1 MKVKV
6 STIHAVLIY
15 LLVFFSTTYIS
26 YNPIRYI
33 LLVAVA
39 LMVLPNAKVLFV
51 RDNRAINVS
60 MAAFCIAVLVV
71 SYINRNGYIER
82 NPFLA
87 AIVFVATLVEF
98 TMTVEIFCQSDAMSD
113 LLHVFYWMTFWIVV
127 ATDLLILFTNVHL
140 RFGGDVF
147 LVGTKFS
154 VIYMHFYLIAFF
166 FADKRIR
173 LQSVSKKSFMDKMVL
188 ILLLAITMM
197 MSIKLGTAT
206 GIIGTAALLL
216 FLWISDANINCILNS
231 KSFLVAFL
239 ASVLFA
245 IFVEVVLSNS
255 VVTYV
260 ITQLLGKDITLTCR
274 TVIYS
279 MFPKIMENHWMWG
292 FGYGTG
298 YEVLMRY
305 GIVDAQNGIFD
316 WVQQVGVLG
325 TLLLTIW
332 LSISMKRAKVELDIN
347 ASGVKSLTALVYVFI
362 LLATVEI
369 TYSSKFLAVIVLLY
383 GAKMQNMREQERA
396 LK

>member
-1 MKVKV
+1 MKVKI

-26 YNPIRYI
+26 YNPIRYF

-39 LMVLPNAKVLFV
+39 MMSLSNAKVLFLK
-51 RDNRAINVS
+51 DNRAINAS

-71 SYINRNGYIER
+71 SYVNRNGYSDR

-87 AIVFVATLVEF
+87 AVVFAATLVEF
-98 TMTVEIFCQSDAMSD
+98 TMTVETFCQREAMSE
-113 LLHVFYWMTFWIVV
+113 LFHVFYRMTLWIVI
-127 ATDLLILFTNVHL
+127 ATDLLILFTNIHL
-140 RFGGDVF
+140 RYGGDVF

-154 VIYMHFYLIAFF
+154 VIYMHFYLISFF

-173 LQSVSKKSFMDKMVL
+173 LQSMTKRSFMDKTVL
-188 ILLLAITMM
+188 ALLLAITMI
-197 MSIKLGTAT
+197 MSVKLGTAT
-206 GIIGTAALLL
+206 GIVGTAALLF
-216 FLWISDANINCILNS
+216 FLWLSDANINCILNA

-239 ASVLFA
+239 ASGLFA
-245 IFVEVVLSNS
+245 IFVEVILSNGMI
-255 VVTYV
+255 TYV
-260 ITQLLGKDITLTCR
+260 ITQLLGKDITLTFR

-279 MFPKIMENHWMWG
+279 MFPKIMKNHWLWG

-316 WVQQVGVLG
+316 WVQQIGVLG
-325 TLLLTIW
+325 TLMLTIW
-332 LSISMKRAKVELDIN
+332 LSVAMKKSKVELDVK
-347 ASGVKSLTALVYVFI
+347 SSSTKSLTALVYVFI

-369 TYSSKFLAVIVLLY
+369 TYSSKFLAVVVLLY
-383 GAKMQNMREQERA
+383 GVKMQDMREQERVH
-396 LK
+396 K

>member
-39 LMVLPNAKVLFV
+39 LMMLSNAKVLFV

-60 MAAFCIAVLVV
+60 MAAFCFAVLAI
-71 SYINRNGYIER
+71 SYINRNGYSER

-87 AIVFVATLVEF
+87 AVVFVVTLVEF
-98 TMTVEIFCQSDAMSD
+98 TMTVEIFCQRDAMSD
-113 LLHVFYWMTFWIVV
+113 LLHVFYWMTFWIVA
-127 ATDLLILFTNVHL
+127 ATDLLILFTNIHL

-166 FADKRIR
+166 FADKGIR
-173 LQSVSKKSFMDKMVL
+173 LQSMSKRSFMDKMVL
-188 ILLLAITMM
+188 IFLLVITMM

-206 GIIGTAALLL
+206 GIIGTVALMI
-216 FLWISDANINCILNS
+216 FLWISDTNVNCILNT
-231 KSFLVAFL
+231 KCFLVAFL

-255 VVTYV
+255 LVTYV
-260 ITQLLGKDITLTCR
+260 ITQLLGKDITLTFR

-279 MFPKIMENHWMWG
+279 MFPKVMKNHWLWG

-325 TLLLTIW
+325 TLLLTVW
-332 LSISMKRAKVELDIN
+332 LSIAMKKSRVELDIN
-347 ASGVKSLTALVYVFI
+347 DSSVKSLTALVYVFI

-369 TYSSKFLAVIVLLY
+369 TYSSKFLAVVVLLY
-383 GAKMQNMREQERA
+383 GAKLQDERA